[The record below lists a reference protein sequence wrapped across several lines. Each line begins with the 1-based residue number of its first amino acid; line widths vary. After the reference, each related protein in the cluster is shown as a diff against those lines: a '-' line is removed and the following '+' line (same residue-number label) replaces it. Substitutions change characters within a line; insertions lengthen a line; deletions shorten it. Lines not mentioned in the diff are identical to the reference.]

1 MNLPERSFL
10 RSALADLQAGGEIQ
24 SKKSMRRLRGRWHEL
39 GSDLRR
45 ALRPRQLR
53 AWAGHDEPEAEALGD
68 VPASERPALFQAQKT
83 VTFIQQTGLP
93 SKRLLSVDLYLYVHT
108 AGAASPGEVLN
119 PIIDDI
125 TAKLDNQ
132 PFGTPQTLGG
142 LVEYA
147 RIEGAIETDEGTLG
161 DDAVAIIPVSILSA

>member
-1 MNLPERSFL
+1 MNSEAIYAALFAL
-10 RSALADLQAGGEIQ
+10 VSAAPGLVT
-24 SKKSMRRLRGRWHEL
+24 KSRKLKHW
-39 GSDLRR
+39 
-45 ALRPRQLR
+45 
-53 AWAGHDEPEAEALGD
+53 GD

-83 VTFIQQTGLP
+83 LAFIQQTGLP
-93 SKRLLSVDLYLYVHT
+93 SKRILTVDLYLYVHT

-119 PIIDDI
+119 PLIDDI